1 MRVAMFG
8 GTFDPIHIGH
18 LFIADEVK
26 NILGYDRVVF
36 VPTYQPPH
44 KTERPQASGDERVQM
59 LRLALNG
66 REDMIVDSWEL
77 ERAKVTYTIETV
89 RYLYETMP
97 IDGKLGL
104 IIGDD
109 LATDFDSWKEA
120 DELIQSVDLIVAH
133 RKGEDLPR
141 GMEPFETID
150 NSPMPVSS
158 SEIRE
163 RVRLGK
169 AFRYL
174 VTESVY
180 VFIQQHDLYRR

>member
-8 GTFDPIHIGH
+8 GTFDPVHIGH

-26 NILGYDRVVF
+26 TRLGYDRVVF

-44 KTERPQASGDERVQM
+44 KPDKPQASGDQRREM

-66 REDMIVDSWEL
+66 RADMVVDSWEL
-77 ERAKVTYTIETV
+77 DRAQVSYTIETV
-89 RYLYETMP
+89 RHLYENM
-97 IDGKLGL
+97 DVEGKLGL

-109 LATDFDSWKEA
+109 LATDFDSWRDAETLL
-120 DELIQSVDLIVAH
+120 EEVDLIIAH
-133 RKGEDLPR
+133 RQGEELPE
-141 GMEPFETID
+141 GMEAFASID

-163 RVRLGK
+163 RVRSGK

-180 VFIQQHDLYRR
+180 VFIREHNLYQN

>member
-26 NILGYDRVVF
+26 TILDYDTVVF

-44 KTERPQASGDERVQM
+44 KSERPEASGAERVEM
-59 LRLALNG
+59 IRLALNG
-66 REDMIVDSWEL
+66 RVDMLVDSWEL
-77 ERAKVTYTIETV
+77 EREKVSYTIETV
-89 RYLYETMP
+89 RHLYDTLT

-109 LATDFDSWKEA
+109 LATEFDSWKEA
-120 DELIQSVDLIVAH
+120 DSLIQQVDLIVAH
-133 RKGEDLPR
+133 REGEELPP
-141 GMEPFETID
+141 GMEPFATID

-158 SEIRE
+158 SNIRE
-163 RVRLGK
+163 RVRLGS

-180 VFIQQHDLYRR
+180 VFIQQHDLYRS

>member
-1 MRVAMFG
+1 MKVAMFG
-8 GTFDPIHIGH
+8 GTFDPVHIGH

-26 NILGYDRVVF
+26 TLLGYDIVVF

-44 KTERPQASGDERVQM
+44 KIGRPEASGAQRMEM

-66 REDMIVDSWEL
+66 REDMAVDSWEL
-77 ERAKVTYTIETV
+77 DRQRVSYTIDTV
-89 RYLYETMP
+89 GYLYEKMA

-109 LATDFDSWKEA
+109 LATDFDSWKAA
-120 DELIQSVDLIVAH
+120 DALIRDVDLIVAH
-133 RKGEDLPR
+133 RKGEELPP
-141 GMEPFETID
+141 GMEPFATID

-180 VFIQQHDLYRR
+180 VFIQQHDLYRS

>member
-8 GTFDPIHIGH
+8 GTFDPVHIGH
-18 LFIADEVK
+18 LFIADEVRSTMA
-26 NILGYDRVVF
+26 YDRVVF

-44 KTERPQASGDERVQM
+44 KTHTPTATGEQRIEM
-59 LRLALNG
+59 LHRALNG
-66 REDMIVDSWEL
+66 RDDMVVDPWEI
-77 ERAKVTYTIETV
+77 EQQQTSYTIDTV
-89 RYLYETMP
+89 HYLYDTLP
-97 IDGKLGL
+97 VQGKLGL

-109 LATDFDSWKEA
+109 LAAHFDSWKDA
-120 DELIQSVDLIVAH
+120 DALLREVDLIVAH
-133 RKGEDLPR
+133 RQGEELPE
-141 GMEPFETID
+141 GMEPSATID

-180 VFIQQHDLYRR
+180 VFIQQHDLYTR